1 MEDELKKRIAEDV
14 CQAWN
19 KLDATLFD
27 TLLSEDFEYVS
38 VWVIETMK
46 GKDRYM
52 EYITGK
58 FDSIRKGNNPV
69 TAEVMYQEIIDK
81 YVVVLDQGGNM
92 AALEPTIENGLIK
105 SLWMRP
111 VEMTLPAVFTTKRP
125 EGR

>member
-1 MEDELKKRIAEDV
+1 M
-14 CQAWN
+14 
-19 KLDATLFD
+19 
-27 TLLSEDFEYVS
+27 
-38 VWVIETMK
+38 WVIETMK